1 MLRPFGRPTPSGGT
15 PEAGARVVADPRAA
29 LALARALGVLV
40 DSIAAMGDP
49 NLAFRVVGA
58 EGTTTGERPPLATG
72 LAGVREALRQAV
84 ARARAGSLICR
95 LEDGALTVDGVVAS
109 RDAVQADPVLV
120 LLEARMRRRGA
131 GVLAV
136 REGAAPA
143 ELLSLGHLLASD
155 RPVASRHETPAQV
168 PPEPSAQVGADDR
181 PEATELLRTWSIHL
195 TAAAPQE
202 PDRGRA
208 PSVGAPPRTVAA
220 WRLGHFAAARTA
232 EAIAASV
239 EELLALAQEATARGD
254 AATLEGVAT
263 ALAGRLRELGGG
275 PGRLACEGGLRRL
288 ATRETLPL
296 LASRVADSAEPE
308 LLLAVLARSGAASVA
323 ALLGLLGRTDDP
335 RIRRACF
342 DAIVALDAGTE
353 LVLEALDDPRWYVV
367 RNAAALLGELRAH
380 DADRALARLLA
391 HGDARV
397 RLAVARALVRLRS
410 PAALA
415 ALQQALGDASPDVR
429 RLAATAFALGAHLPG
444 TSRPSAAP
452 LIHALEAETDE
463 DVALEMIAAL
473 GRLGSADAV
482 QRLLRVAQRPPLDPT
497 TGELPEPQ
505 PAWMRVAAI
514 EALVVARGSAPLERV
529 LAELREDADGA
540 VAMAATQAA
549 AGG

>member
-1 MLRPFGRPTPSGGT
+1 
-15 PEAGARVVADPRAA
+15 
-29 LALARALGVLV
+29 
-40 DSIAAMGDP
+40 
-49 NLAFRVVGA
+49 
-58 EGTTTGERPPLATG
+58 
-72 LAGVREALRQAV
+72 
-84 ARARAGSLICR
+84 
-95 LEDGALTVDGVVAS
+95 
-109 RDAVQADPVLV
+109 
-120 LLEARMRRRGA
+120 
-131 GVLAV
+131 
-136 REGAAPA
+136 
-143 ELLSLGHLLASD
+143 
-155 RPVASRHETPAQV
+155 
-168 PPEPSAQVGADDR
+168 
-181 PEATELLRTWSIHL
+181 
-195 TAAAPQE
+195 
-202 PDRGRA
+202 
-208 PSVGAPPRTVAA
+208 
-220 WRLGHFAAARTA
+220 
-232 EAIAASV
+232 
-239 EELLALAQEATARGD
+239 
-254 AATLEGVAT
+254 
-263 ALAGRLRELGGG
+263 
-275 PGRLACEGGLRRL
+275 
-288 ATRETLPL
+288 
-296 LASRVADSAEPE
+296 
-308 LLLAVLARSGAASVA
+308 VA